1 MTADPMDRSVV
12 LQRMMKC
19 PTLGLGA
26 CGAGWK
32 AGSRLWSWFA
42 SKFQSLM
49 SNNGLLGNM
58 LQDSPRVLS

>member
-19 PTLGLGA
+19 PMLELGA

-32 AGSRLWSWFA
+32 AGSQLWSWLA

-49 SNNGLLGNM
+49 SNNWLLGNM